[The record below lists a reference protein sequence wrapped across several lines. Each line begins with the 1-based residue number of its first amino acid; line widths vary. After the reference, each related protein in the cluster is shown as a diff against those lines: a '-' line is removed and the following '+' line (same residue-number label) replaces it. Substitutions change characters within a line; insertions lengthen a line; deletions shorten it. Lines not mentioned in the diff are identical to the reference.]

1 MLRGKWVL
9 FGGVT
14 ILLAAAAGALQVY
27 RQRVTHRPVAAAV
40 VTQAAGPVASEVS
53 LAGVI
58 DAQSV
63 VKVAAPI
70 EGIVESFGAE
80 AGEDV
85 FEGQLIAHIKNT
97 RLDSA
102 VEAAQLETDRLQA
115 RVHELEAAI
124 VAARLEMSRSAADS
138 TRAKGEFDR
147 ADRAYQRQQMLYREG
162 ATPRLVYEKAQRE
175 YQSAKDDF
183 DSKDLLARNAQDRI
197 ETLNR
202 DLDAAKKMEQQ
213 REQALEQAKQD
224 VASGDVRSPVDGIVL
239 SRQGAAGESVSPQ
252 MEDFFRIAAM
262 LSALDVVV
270 QPEPAAVAR
279 IQVGQAAEVHVAEVG
294 EAIAGTVREIKD
306 GRVVVDFTSPTP
318 AIRPGSTAQV
328 KIRLGPAK

>member
-124 VAARLEMSRSAADS
+124 VAARLEMSRSVNLPS
-138 TRAKGEFDR
+138 
-147 ADRAYQRQQMLYREG
+147 
-162 ATPRLVYEKAQRE
+162 VV
-175 YQSAKDDF
+175 
-183 DSKDLLARNAQDRI
+183 LA
-197 ETLNR
+197 
-202 DLDAAKKMEQQ
+202 
-213 REQALEQAKQD
+213 
-224 VASGDVRSPVDGIVL
+224 GVL
-239 SRQGAAGESVSPQ
+239 GAALAE
-252 MEDFFRIAAM
+252 AAAGVT
-262 LSALDVVV
+262 LAPS
-270 QPEPAAVAR
+270 
-279 IQVGQAAEVHVAEVG
+279 
-294 EAIAGTVREIKD
+294 AGTLAD
-306 GRVVVDFTSPTP
+306 C
-318 AIRPGSTAQV
+318 
-328 KIRLGPAK
+328 